1 MKEKIHPRYYQVE
14 VRCACGNVIK
24 TGSTRKEFS
33 IAVCSNC
40 HPFYTGAEKL
50 LDAAGRVE
58 RFQKRFAWTDDKVK
72 AEADKPKVKAAK
84 GAKPSAPVE
93 SRARGSRAKTA
104 AAAAPAGEGRKKESP
119 KAAEAKPAE
128 PPKLEA
134 SKEPEPKKL
143 EASKEPEPKK
153 PEAKPEP
160 EPKAAEGAEGAEKAA
175 EPKRLETSKEPE
187 AKKEAEPKAEAGKET
202 EPKAETKQEAEK

>member
-1 MKEKIHPRYYQVE
+1 MKEKIHPRYFQVE

-58 RFQKRFAWTDDKVK
+58 RFQKRFAWTGDKVK
-72 AEADKPKVKAAK
+72 AEADKPKDKATK

-93 SRARGSRAKTA
+93 SRARGNRAKGAVLGA
-104 AAAAPAGEGRKKESP
+104 AEGKKKEEP

-134 SKEPEPKKL
+134 RKEPE
-143 EASKEPEPKK
+143 AKK
-153 PEAKPEP
+153 PEAKPE
-160 EPKAAEGAEGAEKAA
+160 A
-175 EPKRLETSKEPE
+175 
-187 AKKEAEPKAEAGKET
+187 
-202 EPKAETKQEAEK
+202 EPKAETKKEAEK